1 MIVIVGLIVFAAAAI
16 VGLVGLMSNVGP
28 SHQLTEAF
36 SVFGYHVTD
45 SAGTVFLFG
54 IVAGVVA
61 ALGLGV
67 LLAGARR
74 TADRGRVARRELA
87 RSQQENTLIN
97 RDRMNLLEH
106 QQPERQSPGAA
117 ANFGGADGNRRSFD
131 DHR

>member
-16 VGLVGLMSNVGP
+16 VGLVGLLSNVGP
-28 SHQLTEAF
+28 SHQLNEAF

-54 IVAGVVA
+54 IVVGVVA

-106 QQPERQSPGAA
+106 QHPERQSHGAA
-117 ANFGGADGNRRSFD
+117 ATFGGADGNRRSLD